1 AGTQRPR
8 PGRDLANR
16 DWPQD
21 IDADP
26 GESLPRVRLMP
37 LDSTGREGG
46 RRSAVLGVIGPR
58 PDRRRRG
65 DVAVGADLLVEGG
78 FHEPDVTGEYRQRHS
93 ARQKQCCR
101 GAAVPAGGAER
112 ALDFS
117 TSGASAS
124 LGTLSCD
131 GLPCRGSPGA
141 LAQWQSSGLL
151 IRRFRVRAPDA
162 PPPPQ
167 RAS

>member
-78 FHEPDVTGEYRQRHS
+78 FHEPDVTGGCRQRLS
-93 ARQKQCCR
+93 ARRKRSCR
-101 GAAVPAGGAER
+101 GAAVPAGGAE
-112 ALDFS
+112 A
-117 TSGASAS
+117 GAW
-124 LGTLSCD
+124 L
-131 GLPCRGSPGA
+131 LPERSQRLTRYAFLRWATVPRQPWGV
-141 LAQWQSSGLL
+141 SSM
-151 IRRFRVRAPDA
+151 AE
-162 PPPPQ
+162 
-167 RAS
+167 